1 MNKLIAFAGRYAEL
15 MLGCRIYPLEALY
28 RGLLRG
34 PMGIFTGI
42 PGGSAQFA
50 GLTDLSSGTASVT
63 VSTRMV
69 TSGMLINNTFS
80 VRTLAGS
87 GSLGQTVV
95 SSIVDGVSFALGYS
109 DGVGRAPGGTF
120 MWELRRTK

>member
-1 MNKLIAFAGRYAEL
+1 MKNLILLAAGYVERAL
-15 MLGCRIYPLEALY
+15 ACRIYPLEALY
-28 RGLLRG
+28 RGLLKG
-34 PMGIFTGI
+34 PLGVFTGI
-42 PGGSAQFA
+42 PKGSSQFA

-80 VRTLAGS
+80 VQTLCGS
-87 GSLGQTVV
+87 GIGYATGV
-95 SSIVDGVSFALGYS
+95 SSIVDGVSFALGYL
-109 DGVGRAPGGTF
+109 DGQGRAPGGTF